1 MSGNVMSNLMI
12 DTIILTIPD
21 ADKIIYEPERFSPSL
36 EGIRRKAEGNFGARL
51 FTRHT
56 LNIPAKKGYYPNLTV
71 TPRWQR
77 GKGLQ
82 VPLRIQFS
90 APKLIFGNNVDEL
103 TDDDFPRVV
112 EILRQKLDLIGVRPY
127 VHQLEEA
134 SVSAVHYSKNISL
147 RNHYTASS
155 AINILSKLDVTKK
168 LEINKRHFQNKGHA
182 LYFDCGQYQIVFYD
196 KMQDIVKNKRQA
208 VDKEKTLDQLQL
220 FKTLKEENRQ
230 LEILRLE
237 VRITTKRK
245 LNSLFRQNGYRIDP
259 TLTDIFSQEKSQ
271 RFLQNY
277 WNLIQEQGKF
287 LLRISD
293 DKPLNMVIKYQQN
306 NGKKMPS
313 LETLALAHILNYT
326 QDNGLRELRN
336 AFTSLY
342 TDRTW
347 YRFKKHLKTVESIT
361 DNQPKYQFV
370 EDIES
375 TLSSYK
381 PFRTNK
387 NPEEI
392 LKYN

>member
-1 MSGNVMSNLMI
+1 MSDLMI
-12 DTIILTIPD
+12 DSIILTLPD
-21 ADKIIYEPERFSPSL
+21 ADKIIWEPERFTPSL

-56 LNIPAKKGYYPNLTV
+56 LNIPAKNGYYPNLTV

-90 APKLIFGNNVDEL
+90 APKLIYGNNVDEL
-103 TDDDFPRVV
+103 TDDDFPKVV
-112 EILRQKLDLIGVRPY
+112 EALQNKLKLLGVRLF

-134 SVSAVHYSKNISL
+134 PTSAVHYSKNFVL

-196 KMQDIVKNKRQA
+196 KMQDITKSKRQA
-208 VDKEKTLDQLQL
+208 VDKEKTLDQLRL
-220 FKTLKEENRQ
+220 FNSLKGENKQ
-230 LEILRLE
+230 LEILRME

-245 LNSLFRQNGYRIDP
+245 LNSLFGKMGYCLYP
-259 TLTDIFSQEKSQ
+259 TFRDVFSKEKSQ
-271 RFLQNY
+271 RFLQDY

-287 LLRISD
+287 LLKVSD
-293 DKPLNMVIKYQQN
+293 NKPLDMVIKYQQN
-306 NGKKMPS
+306 NGRKLPS
-313 LETLALAHILNYT
+313 LETLALAHTLAYT
-326 QDNGLRELRN
+326 QDNGLRELRK

-347 YRFKKHLKTVESIT
+347 FRFKKHLKTVENIT
-361 DNQPKYQFV
+361 NNQPRYQFV
-370 EDIES
+370 DDIEN
-375 TLSSYK
+375 TLSAYQ
-381 PFRTNK
+381 PFKTNK
-387 NPEEI
+387 NPIDI